1 MDTCGEIESEGR
13 AEFDVWD
20 FFKEGIFEGLPDA
33 TTSFRDGWMKFNFWP
48 NTSKHKFSSDSEGKK
63 WLKRLDSVSAYLKK
77 KENETN

>member
-1 MDTCGEIESEGR
+1 MDTCGEIETEGR

-20 FFKEGIFEGLPDA
+20 FFKEGISKDSQTPLPA
-33 TTSFRDGWMKFNFWP
+33 SGVGGWNSIFGQTLQNTSFYLVVK
-48 NTSKHKFSSDSEGKK
+48 KK